1 MRSTRR
7 GGLVGR
13 MRSLLGGIF
22 RIWVRERESDHPQAV
37 YEQAIEERRR
47 QYAGLKQA
55 VAGILYMRNRL
66 EGEIRDRRAELGR
79 LSGDVARAV
88 GRADDAAALTL
99 IAHKQTLVQDLE
111 RAERELEGVQHETT
125 VAKEN
130 LVRFRDEIRN
140 LEREKVR
147 TLATLANAEAKKRI
161 QDAFEGLSVESEM
174 RALEGVREHVARL
187 VAETRLDREVDSGG
201 LDRTLQTYREEARVE
216 SARRELD
223 EIKRRLR
230 GALVAE
236 VPRPVAEPVATT
248 AA

>member
-1 MRSTRR
+1 MRSARR

-79 LSGDVARAV
+79 LAGDVARAV

-111 RAERELEGVQHETT
+111 RAEQELEGVQHETT

-161 QDAFEGLSVESEM
+161 QDAFEGLSVENEM

-187 VAETRLDREVDSGG
+187 VAETRLDREVDAGG
-201 LDRTLQTYREEARVE
+201 LDDTLQAYREEARVE
-216 SARRELD
+216 SARRELE

-236 VPRPVAEPVATT
+236 VPRPVAEPLATT